1 MQRSFLYLS
10 HALDSNSVRKVR
22 WACVCGRVPKHL
34 QILPSGLPPPAEV
47 GLNKK
52 KVHLPSLQYI
62 KLTSFCCSL
71 KWGVDSSFTGGRVV
85 GSLNLPSRGIFTS
98 SLHQTL
104 EKPIPLS
111 KALGLSCP
119 ILSSPGHPP
128 ISSSDSEPKQRCG
141 APGTSPHSAWPQNCG
156 WYHFSEES
164 WTAAHLLL
172 WKLYPFLH
180 TQDSTMKT
188 SGNVSGTRSLR
199 TWVICCYFEPL
210 L

>member
-1 MQRSFLYLS
+1 MRC
-10 HALDSNSVRKVR
+10 
-22 WACVCGRVPKHL
+22 W
-34 QILPSGLPPPAEV
+34 
-47 GLNKK
+47 
-52 KVHLPSLQYI
+52 
-62 KLTSFCCSL
+62 
-71 KWGVDSSFTGGRVV
+71 SSFTGGRVV

-119 ILSSPGHPP
+119 ILSFPGHPP
-128 ISSSDSEPKQRCG
+128 ISSSEREPKQRGG

-164 WTAAHLLL
+164 WTTAHLLL

-199 TWVICCYFEPL
+199 TWGICCYFEPL
-210 L
+210 LQYFPFGTFVFFYLGICLYLHHCNVFIDWRDPTYSLT